1 MKNITDCKDE
11 KITEKA
17 FSHHLLVSILSILL
31 CIVALCSI
39 TYAWFTSE
47 TQSGNNTLTA
57 GSFHVTISVLKHD
70 AGGNVTADEVT
81 LTKVSGKEGSWQ
93 CDLAPGTYTISL
105 KLTDDAT
112 VKGHCKV
119 QLGAG
124 TVYHTDAI
132 IGEKTNNV
140 DTTTPKTDPF
150 TFTLTVTEAS
160 TLTLEPVWGVV
171 VAPDIQYTKD
181 YSASGN
187 AISAISGASD
197 STEPS
202 DTPDGTEPNP

>member
-1 MKNITDCKDE
+1 MKNIIDCKDE

-57 GSFHVTISVLKHD
+57 GSFHVTISVQ
-70 AGGNVTADEVT
+70 NSVTKEEMT
-81 LTKVSGKEGSWQ
+81 LTKVPGKEGSWQ
-93 CDLAPGTYTISL
+93 CDLDPGTYTISL

-150 TFTLTVTEAS
+150 TFTLTLTEAS

-202 DTPDGTEPNP
+202 DPPDGTEPNP

>member
-1 MKNITDCKDE
+1 MKKIFDCKDE

-57 GSFHVTISVLKHD
+57 GSFHVTISVQ
-70 AGGNVTADEVT
+70 NSVTKEEKT
-81 LTKVSGKEGSWQ
+81 LTKVSGKEGAWQ
-93 CDLAPGTYTISL
+93 CNLAPGTYTISL
-105 KLTDDAT
+105 KLTNDAT

-119 QLGAG
+119 QFGSG
-124 TVYHTDAI
+124 TVYHTDVI
-132 IGEKTNNV
+132 IGEKTKNV
-140 DTTTPKTDPF
+140 DDSTPRTDPF
-150 TFTLTVTEAS
+150 TFTLTLTKAS

-171 VAPDIQYTKD
+171 VEPDIQYKKD
-181 YSASGN
+181 YMVSGT
-187 AISAISGASD
+187 AISKPSG
-197 STEPS
+197 
-202 DTPDGTEPNP
+202 TPDATEPNP

>member
-1 MKNITDCKDE
+1 MKNIIDCKDE

-57 GSFHVTISVLKHD
+57 GSFHVTISVQNSVTKEEMTLKAH
-70 AGGNVTADEVT
+70 
-81 LTKVSGKEGSWQ
+81 GKEGSWQ
-93 CDLAPGTYTISL
+93 CNLAPGTYTISL

-119 QLGAG
+119 QIGSG

-171 VAPDIQYTKD
+171 VEPDIQYKKD
-181 YSASGN
+181 YAVSGT
-187 AISAISGASD
+187 AISK
-197 STEPS
+197 PS
-202 DTPDGTEPNP
+202 DATEPNNP

>member
-1 MKNITDCKDE
+1 MKNIIDCKDE

-57 GSFHVTISVLKHD
+57 GSFDVTISVQNK
-70 AGGNVTADEVT
+70 VTLEEET
-81 LTKVSGKEGSWQ
+81 LTKVSGKEGIWQ
-93 CDLAPGTYTISL
+93 CNLDPGTYTISL
-105 KLTDDAT
+105 KLTSDAT

-132 IGEKTNNV
+132 IGDNTANV
-140 DTTTPKTDPF
+140 DVSTPRTDPF
-150 TFTLTVTEAS
+150 TFTLTVTEDS

-171 VAPDIQYTKD
+171 VAPDIQYKKD
-181 YSASGN
+181 YSAAGN
-187 AISAISGASD
+187 AISAISGAPD
-197 STEPS
+197 ST
-202 DTPDGTEPNP
+202 GPNP

>member
-1 MKNITDCKDE
+1 MKKIFDCKDE

-39 TYAWFTSE
+39 TYAWFTKE
-47 TQSGNNTLTA
+47 TSSNHNNLTA
-57 GSFHVTISVLKHD
+57 GSFDVTISVLSHD
-70 AGGNVTADEVT
+70 SEGHVTENEMS
-81 LTKVSGKEGSWQ
+81 LTKVSGKEGAWK

-105 KLTDDAT
+105 KLTNDAT

-119 QLGAG
+119 QIGSG

-132 IGEKTNNV
+132 IGDQTANV
-140 DTTTPKTDPF
+140 DTSTPRTNPF
-150 TFTLTVTEAS
+150 TFTLTLTEAS

-171 VAPDIQYTKD
+171 VEPDIQYKKD
-181 YSASGN
+181 YAVSGT
-187 AISAISGASD
+187 AISKPSGTPDA
-197 STEPS
+197 TEP
-202 DTPDGTEPNP
+202 TP

>member
-1 MKNITDCKDE
+1 MKNIIDCKDE

-57 GSFHVTISVLKHD
+57 GSFDVTISVLKHD
-70 AGGNVTADEVT
+70 ADGNVTADKVT
-81 LTKVSGKEGSWQ
+81 LTKVSGKEGIWQ
-93 CDLAPGTYTISL
+93 CNLDPGTYTISL
-105 KLTDDAT
+105 KLTSDAT

-119 QLGAG
+119 QIGSG

-132 IGEKTNNV
+132 IGDNTANV
-140 DTTTPKTDPF
+140 DVSTPRTDPF
-150 TFTLTVTEAS
+150 TFTLTVTENS

-171 VAPDIQYTKD
+171 VAPDIQYKKD
-181 YSASGN
+181 YSAAGN
-187 AISAISGASD
+187 AISAISGAPD
-197 STEPS
+197 STEP
-202 DTPDGTEPNP
+202 NP

>member
-1 MKNITDCKDE
+1 MKKIFDCKDE

-39 TYAWFTSE
+39 TYAWFTKE
-47 TQSGNNTLTA
+47 TSSNHNNLTA
-57 GSFHVTISVLKHD
+57 GSFDVTISVLSHD
-70 AGGNVTADEVT
+70 SEGHVTENKISLA
-81 LTKVSGKEGSWQ
+81 KVSGKEGAWQ
-93 CDLAPGTYTISL
+93 CNLAPGTYTVRL

-119 QLGAG
+119 QIGSG

-132 IGEKTNNV
+132 IVDQTANV
-140 DTTTPKTDPF
+140 DTSTPRTNPF
-150 TFTLTVTEAS
+150 TFTLTLTEAS

-171 VAPDIQYTKD
+171 VEPDIQYKKD
-181 YSASGN
+181 YAVSET
-187 AISAISGASD
+187 AISN
-197 STEPS
+197 PS
-202 DTPDGTEPNP
+202 DATEPNP